1 MAKQIFKK
9 RGGGSNTGESTF
21 ETSDEKT
28 EVPEVDGVMQQIDK
42 SLADTEH
49 VKVEEIEFIQ
59 HEPIRIGCCF
69 SRYEDD

>member
-21 ETSDEKT
+21 ETSEEKT

-49 VKVEEIEFIQ
+49 VKVEQIEVQ
-59 HEPIRIGCCF
+59 EPKMVRIGCCF
-69 SRYEDD
+69 CPIDE